1 MVMTLNE
8 EEYLYRI
15 ISLRWSQLVDEYSD
29 YGDRPIPE
37 YFLTEM
43 RVCRVLWNRL
53 RARRNDRV

>member
-8 EEYLYRI
+8 EEYLYQI

-37 YFLTEM
+37 YFLSEM
-43 RVCRVLWNRL
+43 RVCRVFWKLL
-53 RARRNDRV
+53 LARRIDRV